1 FGEVFPSCSDL
12 EIWGFL
18 EFGSPSPA
26 SGHLPIRAA
35 LHHTHPQ
42 GHPQAEG
49 TPGRST
55 LDTEKLFTTG
65 QRELYLEACKL
76 VGVVPVSYFIRNME
90 ESYMNLNHHG
100 LGPSGTKAIAIAL
113 VSNTSVV
120 TLELADNCIMEEG
133 TLSLVQMLQENYY
146 LQDLVPCS
154 ALPIPT
160 TWALGTHPTRARG
173 PCPSPGQPPAFC
185 SLEALSSRC
194 DSSEEGHTSEA
205 GRGEGCEGSCVPCG
219 PRNPK
224 KPILSAPYKPL
235 FLQSHSKVNLK

>member
-1 FGEVFPSCSDL
+1 CHLEKPTQSHLG

-18 EFGSPSPA
+18 EFGSPPPA
-26 SGHLPIRAA
+26 SGRLPIRAA

-49 TPGRST
+49 TPGRSV

-90 ESYMNLNHHG
+90 ESYVNLNHHG

-146 LQDLVPCS
+146 LQDLVLCS
-154 ALPIPT
+154 IRKLCPHPLNPSSHPFPLPVAT
-160 TWALGTHPTRARG
+160 LACWLSQTRN
-173 PCPSPGQPPAFC
+173 F
-185 SLEALSSRC
+185 
-194 DSSEEGHTSEA
+194 
-205 GRGEGCEGSCVPCG
+205 
-219 PRNPK
+219 
-224 KPILSAPYKPL
+224 
-235 FLQSHSKVNLK
+235 